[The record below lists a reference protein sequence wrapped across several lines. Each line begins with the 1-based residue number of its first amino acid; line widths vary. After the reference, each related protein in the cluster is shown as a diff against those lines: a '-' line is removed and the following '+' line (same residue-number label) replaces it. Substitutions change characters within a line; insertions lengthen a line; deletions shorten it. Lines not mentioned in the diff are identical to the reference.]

1 MKQLYKYNTA
11 IEFIKD
17 IPVFMFWWSFSLV
30 KRWIINRKIWDI
42 DIIVPS
48 SFWKQF
54 KDMDYNIEFNTN
66 KYEEIVP
73 EWIFIYTYDFPDWS
87 IDIIFRKDFS
97 NLNSEIINWYSHLD
111 VKEILKQKEHLLKNW
126 NSDKI
131 SKHEDDIKQIKKY
144 LKLFPQ

>member
-54 KDMDYNIEFNTN
+54 KDMDYKIFLDGTFN
-66 KYEEIVP
+66 
-73 EWIFIYTYDFPDWS
+73 
-87 IDIIFRKDFS
+87 
-97 NLNSEIINWYSHLD
+97 
-111 VKEILKQKEHLLKNW
+111 
-126 NSDKI
+126 
-131 SKHEDDIKQIKKY
+131 
-144 LKLFPQ
+144 